1 MAKKNRDA
9 DLLEWTVAA
18 NADGSNRRVLLEQHS
33 PSSVFPSGFSAD
45 GKFLA
50 VTASNWSWPQQAILY
65 DATTGEPR
73 RTLPNM
79 GGSLAWSPTG
89 HQLALSGPD
98 GLYLLAEPGDPN
110 RQPEKLVGAE
120 CYNISWNPAP

>member
-1 MAKKNRDA
+1 M
-9 DLLEWTVAA
+9 L
-18 NADGSNRRVLLEQHS
+18 
-33 PSSVFPSGFSAD
+33 PSSACVSYNQTGY

-73 RTLPNM
+73 LTLPNM